1 MYVHS
6 YLNENDT
13 IIIDMDEILELFI
26 FLQKLFY
33 LAYFQ

>member
-1 MYVHS
+1 MYIHS

-13 IIIDMDEILELFI
+13 IIIDMDKILELFI

-33 LAYFQ
+33 LSYFQ